1 MERRDLTG
9 QDMGGETPEERR
21 ECMKCSIVKEL
32 LLSFRDGLTSEETN
46 ADIREHLNTCSACQA
61 YEKELSQRRAE
72 ASGEKDALELL
83 EKLQAH
89 IRRNRIIAAASACV
103 LLLCLVI
110 FARTYGFPLPF
121 DRNRMVAEPMQGVV
135 ISEED
140 SFGEKGALR
149 LYDLDS
155 LDLETT
161 RRVLEGEYGI
171 VESVK
176 LSIRGI
182 NDVQLSS
189 RSRVVERDGEKIKV
203 LYFCCYKT
211 LWGSIFQGDFAPYRE
226 SLSVYGLTQDAL
238 IQDRGAQDGKEEK
251 ISGYEPMPTE
261 VYYLPIRN
269 LSEKLESLSDE
280 AYDAMRQEGTLVWSG
295 SAV

>member
-1 MERRDLTG
+1 
-9 QDMGGETPEERR
+9 
-21 ECMKCSIVKEL
+21 
-32 LLSFRDGLTSEETN
+32 
-46 ADIREHLNTCSACQA
+46 
-61 YEKELSQRRAE
+61 
-72 ASGEKDALELL
+72 
-83 EKLQAH
+83 
-89 IRRNRIIAAASACV
+89 
-103 LLLCLVI
+103 
-110 FARTYGFPLPF
+110 
-121 DRNRMVAEPMQGVV
+121 MVAEPMQGVV